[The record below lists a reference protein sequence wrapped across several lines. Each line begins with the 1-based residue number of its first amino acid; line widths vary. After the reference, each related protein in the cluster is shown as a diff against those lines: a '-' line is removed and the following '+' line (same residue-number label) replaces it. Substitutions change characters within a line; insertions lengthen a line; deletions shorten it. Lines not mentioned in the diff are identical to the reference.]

1 MTKEERKSLLGA
13 IALSVEEL
21 SGDLGIHPV
30 DVLAGLIL
38 VMQETRPAW
47 REMAREILE
56 GRDGQS

>member
-13 IALSVEEL
+13 IALAAE
-21 SGDLGIHPV
+21 DLADDLEVHPI

-38 VMQETRPAW
+38 VMRETRPAW

-56 GRDGQS
+56 GPT

>member
-13 IALSVEEL
+13 MALAVE
-21 SGDLGIHPV
+21 DLADDLEVHPI

-38 VMQETRPAW
+38 VMRETRPVW

-56 GRDGQS
+56 GPP